1 MRKPK
6 LMLIGN
12 SSDLITLCKLE
23 YVSFLNRSSLNA
35 IGILGPCIE
44 DERKIKIGV
53 GKPRALMMK
62 GAKFDN
68 FTILSL

>member
-44 DERKIKIGV
+44 EEIKREASGHNDERERNSI
-53 GKPRALMMK
+53 
-62 GAKFDN
+62 
-68 FTILSL
+68 ILQFYN